1 MIIPQTE
8 IEHLANRP
16 LDIPVLATW
25 VQQEWGHLTP
35 NVTYEMRVS
44 EFARMATIHTI
55 PEAFVAVENI
65 TPVGMASLVEHD
77 MLARMELSPWLA
89 AVYVVPES
97 RNRGV
102 GSKLVRTAMQ
112 EARVLALDRLYLFT
126 PDQIHFYRRLGW
138 QALEQVSYR
147 GERVTIMVYEAQL
160 NPEGG
165 FRND

>member
-1 MIIPQTE
+1 M
-8 IEHLANRP
+8 
-16 LDIPVLATW
+16 
-25 VQQEWGHLTP
+25 TP

-112 EARVLALDRLYLFT
+112 EARVFGLDRLYLFT

-138 QALEQVSYR
+138 QPLERVSYR
-147 GERVTIMVYEAQL
+147 GERVTIMVYDILTQS
-160 NPEGG
+160 
-165 FRND
+165 